1 MNDHL
6 KIARLS
12 PEAID
17 RIQALEASLGT
28 HIMAYEPA
36 VKIAR
41 LSAEPLAQLRALE
54 AELGVTL
61 LAYDK

>member
-6 KIARLS
+6 KIARLN
-12 PEAID
+12 PEAVA
-17 RIQALEASLGT
+17 RIQILEASLGT

-41 LSAEPLAQLRALE
+41 LSAEGLAQLRALE

-61 LAYDK
+61 LAYEN